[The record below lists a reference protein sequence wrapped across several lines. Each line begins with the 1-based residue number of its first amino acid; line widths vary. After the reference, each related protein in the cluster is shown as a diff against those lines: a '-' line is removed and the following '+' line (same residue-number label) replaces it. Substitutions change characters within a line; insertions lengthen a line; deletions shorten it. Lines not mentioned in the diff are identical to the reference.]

1 MPPRTEKSNRRPKD
15 IRSLVLETAL
25 DLFSTRGYFST
36 SVHHIQKQAG
46 VSIGSIYHHF
56 TNKEAIAKALYDE
69 LVGLMGQAMTDI
81 MISEESTEQRLKA
94 VCAYLFELTETSPQ
108 IMQYILYARHR
119 EFMPEEM
126 PICSSRPFTVIQ
138 EMVREGIEKGAVKQM
153 DLIVASASLMGGAI
167 RLIHLRLDGILEKPL
182 PFYLDEIWECAWKS
196 VTP

>member
-56 TNKEAIAKALYDE
+56 TNQEAIAKALYDE